1 MDSLLGQR
9 TFCVLCMKQV
19 LQCFIVLFQMLKQS
33 RPECCMCHT
42 ILQFYS
48 SQVCSSAPQVTHH
61 HWKSTFFLGQD
72 SINQN
77 LGMEWNGHQ
86 PRWSWNGL
94 AFWCFWPSLPSRST
108 CPNHRPAS
116 KRFDH
121 QPRWCPPL
129 ETSTCVFSM
138 VHQKKYTRY
147 ILILVF
153 FPVGHEIFCVRN
165 IFKNQH
171 VNRDWQLELY
181 EIIHWYCGQRY

>member
-1 MDSLLGQR
+1 M
-9 TFCVLCMKQV
+9 CCMKQV

-33 RPECCMCHT
+33 RTELLYLCHT

-61 HWKSTFFLGQD
+61 WKSTFVLGQD

-77 LGMEWNGHQ
+77 LGMEWTSASMVMK
-86 PRWSWNGL
+86 WSGFL
-94 AFWCFWPSLPSRST
+94 MLLTIPPICT

-129 ETSTCVFSM
+129 ETSTCVFSIF
-138 VHQKKYTRY
+138 HQKYTRY

-153 FPVGHEIFCVRN
+153 FPVGHDIFCVRN
-165 IFKNQH
+165 MFKNQH
-171 VNRDWQLELY
+171 VNKD
-181 EIIHWYCGQRY
+181 